1 MFKKLEMYKT
11 FQFNTWL
18 RAAFLTA
25 SMLLLAWLW
34 LESAYQITP
43 IVFTILVI
51 LQTYELIRYISQTN
65 RRLASFFEAFR
76 YGDFTRSFHSAQKKD
91 SFQQLELAMNNVIN
105 SFQIIREEQEAT
117 LQYLE
122 SIVQHLA
129 HGLLVFNQNGDI
141 ITMNDA
147 AKQLLNTPY
156 LYNIAELQNTNLIIY
171 QSLLNTPNGE
181 NALVRHHS
189 EEKSLS
195 ITVSEFK
202 KRNQKYRIVS
212 LKNIQ
217 SELQS
222 TEMEAWQNL
231 TRVLTHEIVNSIAP
245 ISSTVHTILPLLQQ
259 PSLSAD
265 NRTDLSDALHIIQRR
280 SDALL
285 KLVQAYRTFTR
296 IPEPHFTSVSISDLF
311 QNIITLYQ
319 TEIHNKNITLHV
331 NITPSNLTLPADREL
346 LEAALINLLKNAIEA
361 LDNQSN
367 PVIQLSA
374 NLDEHQ
380 RPVLRITDNG
390 TGIIAPALDKI
401 FIPFYSTKPQ
411 GSGIGLSLTRK
422 ILALHRATIRVESIP
437 HQQTSFILR
446 F

>member
-1 MFKKLEMYKT
+1 MYKT

-18 RAAFLTA
+18 RIAFLTA

-34 LESAYQITP
+34 LESSYQITP
-43 IVFTILVI
+43 IVFTIIVI
-51 LQTYELIRYISQTN
+51 LQTYDLLRYVNQTN
-65 RRLASFFEAFR
+65 RRLAVFFEAFK
-76 YGDFTRSFHSAQKKD
+76 YGDFTRSFQTYSHKG
-91 SFQQLELAMNNVIN
+91 SFQELEQAMHQVMQ
-105 SFQIIREEQEAT
+105 SFQTIREEQEAT

-122 SIVQHLA
+122 SMVQHLA

-141 ITMNDA
+141 ITINEA

-156 LYNIAELQNTNLIIY
+156 LYNITELQYINPIIY

-181 NALVRHHS
+181 NALIRHHS
-189 EEKSLS
+189 DEKSLS

-245 ISSTVHTILPLLQQ
+245 ISSTVHTILPLTQQ
-259 PSLSAD
+259 PSLSVD
-265 NRTDLSDALHIIQRR
+265 DRTDLSDALHIIQRR

-285 KLVQAYRTFTR
+285 RLVQAYRNFTR
-296 IPEPHFTSVSISDLF
+296 IPEPNFTLLAVSKLL
-311 QNIITLYQ
+311 NNVITLYQ
-319 TEIHNKNITLHV
+319 SEIYNKNITIEI
-331 NITPSNLTLPADREL
+331 NIMPPDLTLRADPEL
-346 LEAALINLLKNAIEA
+346 LEAVFINLLKNAIEA

-367 PVIQLSA
+367 PLVQLTA
-374 NLDEHQ
+374 NLDENQ
-380 RPVLRITDNG
+380 YPTIRITDNG
-390 TGIIAPALDKI
+390 AGIIAPAIDKI

-437 HQQTSFILR
+437 NQQTTFIVR
-446 F
+446 FPKI

>member
-1 MFKKLEMYKT
+1 MYKT

-18 RAAFLTA
+18 RVAFLTA
-25 SMLLLAWLW
+25 SILLLSWLW
-34 LESAYQITP
+34 LESPYQITP
-43 IVFTILVI
+43 IVFTIIVI
-51 LQTYELIRYISQTN
+51 LQTYELIYYVSQTN

-76 YGDFTRSFHSAQKKD
+76 YGDFTRSFRSSQKKD
-91 SFQQLELAMNNVIN
+91 SFQQLELAMNNVIS
-105 SFQIIREEQEAT
+105 SFQTIREEQEAT

-141 ITMNDA
+141 ITINEA
-147 AKQLLNTPY
+147 AKQLLNMPY
-156 LYNIAELQNTNLIIY
+156 LYNIIELQDTNPIVY

-181 NALVRHHS
+181 NALIRHHAD
-189 EEKSLS
+189 EKSLS

-245 ISSTVHTILPLLQQ
+245 ISSTVHTMLPLLQK
-259 PSLSAD
+259 PSLSSD
-265 NRTDLSDALHIIQRR
+265 DHTDLSDALHIIQRR

-285 KLVQAYRTFTR
+285 RLVQAYRNFTR
-296 IPEPHFTSVSISDLF
+296 IPEPKFTLLGVSKLLNNVIA
-311 QNIITLYQ
+311 LYQ
-319 TEIHNKNITLHV
+319 SEIDNKNIIVEV
-331 NITPSNLTLPADREL
+331 NITPPDLTLHADPEL
-346 LEAALINLLKNAIEA
+346 LEAVFINLLKNAIEA
-361 LDNQSN
+361 LDNQPN
-367 PVIQLSA
+367 PLIQLTA
-374 NLDEHQ
+374 NLDENQ
-380 RPVLRITDNG
+380 YPTIRITDNG
-390 TGIIAPALDKI
+390 AGIIAPAIDKI

-437 HQQTSFILR
+437 NQQTTFILR
-446 F
+446 FSKI